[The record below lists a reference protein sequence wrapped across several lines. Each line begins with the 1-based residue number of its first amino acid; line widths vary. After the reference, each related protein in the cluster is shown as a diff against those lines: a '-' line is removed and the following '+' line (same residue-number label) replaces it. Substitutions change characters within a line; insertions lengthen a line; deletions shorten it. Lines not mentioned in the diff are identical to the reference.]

1 MSRFSF
7 IRAPCFEYNASCDS
21 LKLIDMCGIN
31 AIYAFRPA
39 AALVDS
45 DELTCTREALRMR
58 GPDAAGAWFSDD
70 RRVGLG
76 HRRLSIIDVSDRANQ
91 PMLSQDR
98 ELAIVFNGEIYNY
111 RELRDELMRE
121 GETFETTSDTEVV
134 LRMYRRQGAAMLP
147 RLRGMFALSIWDA
160 RSRTMFLAR
169 DPYGIKPLY
178 YSNVN
183 GVIRV
188 ASQVKA
194 ILAGGGVPTTRDPAG
209 IAGFFL
215 RGSVPEPYT
224 LYSAIRAVPAGSWM
238 TVTPSGVSE
247 PQSYFSLAAVLREA
261 VESHRHYSQA
271 ERQQIIA
278 DAVTESV
285 RYHLVSD
292 VPVGAFLSSGR
303 DSSTIVAL
311 AAETGIPLRTVT
323 LRFEEYAGTRNDEA
337 PLAELVAQQYG
348 TQHTTATL
356 TKQAFVEWLPRALE
370 AMDQPSIDGLNSYFV
385 CKAAAELGWKV
396 ALSGTGGDE
405 LFGGYST
412 FRSIPSVVRNLTPFK
427 YMPVLADIFERMHN
441 AVMPMHNPRFSPKT
455 ALLPKYGHSYEG
467 AYLVKR
473 GLYLP
478 DELPALLGKEMA
490 EEGLRELRI
499 LDRFRE
505 SMTPDPGSPIARVAA
520 MESAF
525 FMRTQ
530 LLRDIDWAS
539 MAHSLE
545 VRVPFVDAFLLRQV
559 APAVFS
565 NGALDGKDLMARSP
579 RKQLPEAVLS
589 RKKTGFTLPIKEWL
603 LSHHQ
608 EVPKLFG
615 MRSWAVYL
623 IEQVW
628 GPSFKVATAA

>member
-1 MSRFSF
+1 
-7 IRAPCFEYNASCDS
+7 
-21 LKLIDMCGIN
+21 MCGIN
-31 AIYAFRPA
+31 GIYAFRSA
-39 AALVDS
+39 APLVDS
-45 DELTCTREALRMR
+45 GELTCTREALRSR
-58 GPDAAGAWFSDD
+58 GPDAAGMWVSDD
-70 RRVGLG
+70 RRVGFG

-91 PMLSQDR
+91 PMLSRDR
-98 ELAIVFNGEIYNY
+98 ELAIIFNGEIYNY
-111 RELRDELMRE
+111 RELREELMNA
-121 GETFETTSDTEVV
+121 GETFDTTSDTEVV
-134 LRMYRRQGAAMLP
+134 LRMYRRSGPSMLP
-147 RLRGMFALSIWDA
+147 RLRGMFAFAIWDG
-160 RSRTMFLAR
+160 RTRTLFLAR

-183 GVIRV
+183 GVFRI

-209 IAGFFL
+209 VAGFFL
-215 RGSVPEPYT
+215 RGSVPEPFT
-224 LYSAIRAVPAGSWM
+224 LYAAIRALPAGSWM

-247 PQSYFSLAAVLREA
+247 PQSYFSLATVLRDA
-261 VESHRHYSQA
+261 VESHRHYTQQ

-303 DSSTIVAL
+303 DSGTIVAL

-323 LRFEEYAGTRNDEA
+323 LRFEEYAGTLKDEA
-337 PLAELVAQQYG
+337 PLAEVVARQYG
-348 TQHTTATL
+348 TQHTTSTL
-356 TKQAFVEWLPRALE
+356 TRQAFVEALPRALE

-412 FRSIPSVVRNLTPFK
+412 FRSIPRVVRNFTPFR
-427 YMPVLADIFERMHN
+427 YLPVLADIFERLHGAVVPHN
-441 AVMPMHNPRFSPKT
+441 NPRFSPKT
-455 ALLPKYGHSYEG
+455 ARLPKYGHSYEG

-478 DELPALLGKEMA
+478 EELPELLGREMA
-490 EEGLRELRI
+490 EEGLRELAIVDRI
-499 LDRFRE
+499 RAT
-505 SMTPDPGSPIARVAA
+505 MTPDPGSPIARVAA
-520 MESAF
+520 MESAL
-525 FMRTQ
+525 FMRNQ

-545 VRVPFVDAFLLRQV
+545 VRVPLVDAFLLRQV

-565 NGALDGKDLMARSP
+565 NGVLDGKDLMARSP
-579 RKQLPEAVLS
+579 RTPLPQAVLS
-589 RKKTGFTLPIKEWL
+589 RKKTGFTLPIRDWL
-603 LSHHQ
+603 ASHHG
-608 EVPKLFG
+608 EVPLNLFG
-615 MRSWAVYL
+615 MRPWALFLYQ
-623 IEQVW
+623 QVW
-628 GPSFKVATAA
+628 GTAVAGQTAA